1 MMRRSLAI
9 LILALMSAVTHA
21 EVELKSQGMTVFGQ
35 SELPKVLYIVPWK
48 RKELP
53 EVEVPQTVS
62 LVNDVLT
69 PIEPSIF
76 ERQVRYYELMM
87 QRVHKPK

>member
-1 MMRRSLAI
+1 MRRTLPFVTA
-9 LILALMSAVTHA
+9 LALLSAPA
-21 EVELKSQGMTVFGQ
+21 FADVELKSQGMTVYGQ

-53 EVEVPQTVS
+53 EIEAPQSVS

-69 PIEPSIF
+69 PIDPAIF
-76 ERQVRYYELMM
+76 ERQLRYYELMT
-87 QRVHKPK
+87 QRVHKTP

>member
-1 MMRRSLAI
+1 MMRRTPAF
-9 LILALMSAVTHA
+9 LILALIFASAHA

-53 EVEVPQTVS
+53 EIEVPQTVS

-69 PIEPSIF
+69 PIEPGIF

-87 QRVHKPK
+87 QRVQKTK